1 MQRRRNPPQ
10 EMTMTT
16 RTAAMFLLIT
26 GNVLACRQAPAESPV
41 DPAASAPY
49 EEALATPVPAFEV
62 PTPQMLQAAL
72 SGDPEAMR
80 AAATSVAGCH
90 AATTCPGYGACSGWS
105 ARTQCND
112 NCTRRCCHDGPA
124 CNEPDFGGTVYHQR
138 YRVCFNPAGAACTEW
153 SISSSYVCGC

>member
-49 EEALATPVPAFEV
+49 EEVLATPVPAFEV
-62 PTPQMLQAAL
+62 PTPQMLHARRGHLGGRLPRSHDL
-72 SGDPEAMR
+72 SRLWGVFR
-80 AAATSVAGCH
+80 LV
-90 AATTCPGYGACSGWS
+90 
-105 ARTQCND
+105 
-112 NCTRRCCHDGPA
+112 GPH
-124 CNEPDFGGTVYHQR
+124 PVQ
-138 YRVCFNPAGAACTEW
+138 
-153 SISSSYVCGC
+153 